1 MQVRNLPLRYNAGMD
16 KDSQESVQIVAD
28 RLLRHRQK
36 VCTAESCT
44 GGLIAKTFTDL
55 AGSSDWFERGFVTY
69 SNAAK
74 NEMLAVPVSL
84 IEDYGAVSEAVAT
97 AMASGALRH
106 SKADYS
112 IAVTGV
118 AGPGGGS
125 DDKPVGTV
133 WIAVAS
139 AGQMV
144 ARRYQFDGDRRA
156 VRVATMQSALDLL
169 LDLVSA

>member
-1 MQVRNLPLRYNAGMD
+1 MPLSYNADMD
-16 KDSQESVQIVAD
+16 KASLSSVQLVAN
-28 RLLRHRQK
+28 RLLEYQQK

-69 SNAAK
+69 SNDAK
-74 NEMLAVPVSL
+74 NEMLAVPAPL

-139 AGQMV
+139 AEQMV
-144 ARRYQFDGDRRA
+144 ARRYQFDGDRQA
-156 VRVATMQSALDLL
+156 VRVATMQTALELL
-169 LDLVSA
+169 LDLVST